1 MRELQI
7 SRRLKAVAALVSP
20 GLVLADVGCDHGYIP
35 IYLIQKGQIPR
46 AIAMDI
52 NQGPLLRAREHIREW
67 GLEAYIETR
76 LSDGL
81 KALEPGEAQCLV
93 IAGMGGPLM
102 ERILTQGAPVLK
114 DMKELI
120 LQPQSEIGH
129 FRQFLAENGYRIIE
143 EDMVEEE
150 KKYYPMMKAVQGSM
164 NYTKKAEY
172 LYGKKLLEKRLPVLR
187 EFLEKEDR
195 ASRELLKKLTQ
206 VETSSAEK
214 RKEELQEEI
223 RDREE
228 ALAYYEM

>member
-1 MRELQI
+1 MKELQI

-52 NQGPLLRAREHIREW
+52 NQGPLLRAKEHIREW
-67 GLEAYIETR
+67 GLETYIETR

-81 KALEPGEAQCLV
+81 EALEPGEAQCLV

-102 ERILTQGAPVLK
+102 ERILTQGAPILK
-114 DMKELI
+114 EMKELI
-120 LQPQSEIGH
+120 LQPQSEIGN
-129 FRQFLAENGYRIIE
+129 FRRFLAENGYRIVEEDMIE
-143 EDMVEEE
+143 EDG
-150 KKYYPMMKAVQGSM
+150 KYYPMMKAVQGNM
-164 NYTKKAEY
+164 HYIKKAEY
-172 LYGKKLLEKRLPVLR
+172 LYGKKLLEKRHPVLK

-195 ASRELLKKLTQ
+195 ASRELLDKLTQ
-206 VETSSAEK
+206 VETFSAQK
-214 RKEELQEEI
+214 RKEELLEEI

>member
-7 SRRLKAVAALVSP
+7 SWRQKAVAAMVSP

-172 LYGKKLLEKRLPVLR
+172 LYGKKLLEKRHPVLR

>member
-143 EDMVEEE
+143 EDMVEEDG
-150 KKYYPMMKAVQGSM
+150 KYYPMMKAVQEKM
-164 NYTKKAEY
+164 KYTKKAEY
-172 LYGKKLLEKRLPVLR
+172 LYGKKLLEKRHPVLR

>member
-172 LYGKKLLEKRLPVLR
+172 LYGKKLLEKRHPVLR

-195 ASRELLKKLTQ
+195 ASRELLKSLP
-206 VETSSAEK
+206 
-214 RKEELQEEI
+214 R
-223 RDREE
+223 
-228 ALAYYEM
+228 

>member
-1 MRELQI
+1 MREIQI
-7 SRRLKAVAALVSP
+7 SRRLSAVAALVSP

-67 GLEAYIETR
+67 GLEDYIETR
-76 LSDGL
+76 LSDGVEAL
-81 KALEPGEAQCLV
+81 KPGEAQCLV

-102 ERILTQGAPVLK
+102 EKILTQGENVVK

-172 LYGKKLLEKRLPVLR
+172 LYGKKLLEKRHPVLR

-223 RDREE
+223 RDRKE

>member
-172 LYGKKLLEKRLPVLR
+172 LYGKKLLEKRHPVLR
-187 EFLEKEDR
+187 QFLEKEDR
-195 ASRELLKKLTQ
+195 ASRELL
-206 VETSSAEK
+206 
-214 RKEELQEEI
+214 
-223 RDREE
+223 
-228 ALAYYEM
+228 

>member
-164 NYTKKAEY
+164 NYTKKQNISM
-172 LYGKKLLEKRLPVLR
+172 GRNFWKRGTL
-187 EFLEKEDR
+187 F
-195 ASRELLKKLTQ
+195 
-206 VETSSAEK
+206 
-214 RKEELQEEI
+214 
-223 RDREE
+223 
-228 ALAYYEM
+228 

>member
-143 EDMVEEE
+143 EDMVEDESCPGEYELYKKSRISLWEE
-150 KKYYPMMKAVQGSM
+150 TSGKEAPCFKRVPGKRGPGLQR
-164 NYTKKAEY
+164 TFKKAY
-172 LYGKKLLEKRLPVLR
+172 PGRDLLGR
-187 EFLEKEDR
+187 EKER
-195 ASRELLKKLTQ
+195 GA
-206 VETSSAEK
+206 AGGNK
-214 RKEELQEEI
+214 RQKGGAGIL
-223 RDREE
+223 
-228 ALAYYEM
+228 

>member
-172 LYGKKLLEKRLPVLR
+172 LYGKKLLEKRHPVLR

-195 ASRELLKKLTQ
+195 ASREHLKKLTQ

-223 RDREE
+223 RDRKE

>member
-172 LYGKKLLEKRLPVLR
+172 LYGKKLLEKRHPVLR

-214 RKEELQEEI
+214 RKEELLEEI

>member
-102 ERILTQGAPVLK
+102 ERILTQGAPILK

-172 LYGKKLLEKRLPVLR
+172 LYGKKLLEKRHPVLR

-214 RKEELQEEI
+214 RKEELQE
-223 RDREE
+223 
-228 ALAYYEM
+228 YYEM

>member
-7 SRRLKAVAALVSP
+7 SLRLKAVAALVSP

-114 DMKELI
+114 DMKELT

-172 LYGKKLLEKRLPVLR
+172 LYGKKLLEKRHPVLR

-195 ASRELLKKLTQ
+195 ASRELLKKLTK

-223 RDREE
+223 RNREE

>member
-67 GLEAYIETR
+67 GLETYIETR

-93 IAGMGGPLM
+93 VAGMGGPLM

-172 LYGKKLLEKRLPVLR
+172 LYGKKLLEKRHPVLR

-223 RDREE
+223 RDRKE

>member
-7 SRRLKAVAALVSP
+7 SRRLKAVAALVGP

-172 LYGKKLLEKRLPVLR
+172 LYGKKLLEKRHPVLR

>member
-20 GLVLADVGCDHGYIP
+20 GLALADVGCDHGYIP

-172 LYGKKLLEKRLPVLR
+172 LYGKKLLEKRHPVLR

>member
-67 GLEAYIETR
+67 GLETYIETR

-172 LYGKKLLEKRLPVLR
+172 LYGKKLLEKRHPVLR

>member
-102 ERILTQGAPVLK
+102 QRILTQGAPVLK

-172 LYGKKLLEKRLPVLR
+172 LYGKKLLEKRHPVLR

-223 RDREE
+223 RNREE

>member
-67 GLEAYIETR
+67 GLEAYIDTR

-172 LYGKKLLEKRLPVLR
+172 LYGKKLLEKRHPVLR

>member
-7 SRRLKAVAALVSP
+7 SRRLKAVAAMVSP

-172 LYGKKLLEKRLPVLR
+172 LYGKKLLEKRHPVLR

>member
-76 LSDGL
+76 LSDGP

-172 LYGKKLLEKRLPVLR
+172 LYGKKLLEKRHPVLR

-223 RDREE
+223 RNREE

>member
-102 ERILTQGAPVLK
+102 ERILTHGAPVLK

-172 LYGKKLLEKRLPVLR
+172 LYGKKLLEKRHPVLR

-223 RDREE
+223 RDRKE

>member
-172 LYGKKLLEKRLPVLR
+172 LDGKKLLEKRHPVLR

-223 RDREE
+223 RNREE

>member
-52 NQGPLLRAREHIREW
+52 NQGPLLRAGEHIWEW

-172 LYGKKLLEKRLPVLR
+172 LYGKKLLEKRHPVLR

-223 RDREE
+223 RNREE